1 MKTILTEPKDIRS
14 AIDQFK
20 NKIIKSAISEK
31 RTEKNFQ
38 EGASISGVEYCIP
51 CHTDT
56 LYVMI
61 PDKERNE
68 KVLLFFAVNPS
79 TTNLSSDVEINLP
92 LGLNRSVSGC
102 VVKDGKNFLICNR
115 GRFTSFK
122 STTPAKITLDY
133 FKDSIITVEDFDQ
146 QFEVIYIANISSP
159 KVIEEII
166 AFVKKV
172 KHLKFKVKL
181 DSQNKVKPY

>member
-1 MKTILTEPKDIRS
+1 MKTILTEPKDIRN

-20 NKIIKSAISEK
+20 DQIIKFATSQK
-31 RTEKNFQ
+31 KTEKNFQ
-38 EGASISGVEYCIP
+38 EGASIIGVEYCIP
-51 CHTDT
+51 CHADT

-68 KVLLFFAVNPS
+68 KVPLSFTVNPS
-79 TTNLSSDVEINLP
+79 IASLASDVEINLP
-92 LGLNRSVSGC
+92 IGLNRSVSGC
-102 VVKDGKNFLICNR
+102 FVKDGKNLLICTR
-115 GRFTSFK
+115 GRLTSFK
-122 STTPAKITLDY
+122 SSIPTKITLNY
-133 FKDSIITVEDFDQ
+133 FKDSIIAVEDFDQ
-146 QFEVIYIANISSP
+146 QFEVIYIANLNSP

-181 DSQNKVKPY
+181 DSQNKAKPY